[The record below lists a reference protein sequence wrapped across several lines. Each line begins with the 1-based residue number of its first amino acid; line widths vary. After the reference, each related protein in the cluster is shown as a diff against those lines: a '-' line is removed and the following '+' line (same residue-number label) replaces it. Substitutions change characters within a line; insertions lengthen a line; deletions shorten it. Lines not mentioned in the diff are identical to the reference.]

1 MSQRYKLYR
10 RTSGIYVVRISIPQR
25 FRRYAGQCE
34 IHTSTGTHDLH
45 EAKQKS
51 ALLLAVWYQTLQE
64 YEQLD
69 YRTLSDC
76 APLLA
81 GEGMISLS
89 NFAQSVELPV
99 AQLIQAVMNR
109 NLPVFWLATGQAG
122 FYVAALSEAELDPL
136 DGSYVLNYGEEKGIE
151 GVAKGYLQLTA
162 QPAHLRNIIS
172 DGYSEASVFKTAG
185 SDAKGGWFFTS
196 GWPVIKPDTLLI
208 NKVHAESLRL
218 DWLAKTTPPVASVH
232 PTVPL
237 AAPAPTIDNEYVNRK
252 YYTKN
257 LSWLCSEYLKHRR
270 KGKVSESA
278 ISDIRNYFSF
288 MIEAMGDIQLEDFD
302 RDFLRAYESKLRTI
316 PANRNLV
323 KAKYGVKT
331 LDQLIA
337 KAAECGD
344 KLMTEESVRKYINGI
359 YGAMKWAVADG
370 KLLKSP
376 CENFFPSDDKDERD
390 QDHTDIFE
398 PHEIKAIFSLPW

>member
-1 MSQRYKLYR
+1 M
-10 RTSGIYVVRISIPQR
+10 
-25 FRRYAGQCE
+25 
-34 IHTSTGTHDLH
+34 
-45 EAKQKS
+45 
-51 ALLLAVWYQTLQE
+51 
-64 YEQLD
+64 
-69 YRTLSDC
+69 
-76 APLLA
+76 
-81 GEGMISLS
+81 
-89 NFAQSVELPV
+89 
-99 AQLIQAVMNR
+99 
-109 NLPVFWLATGQAG
+109 
-122 FYVAALSEAELDPL
+122 
-136 DGSYVLNYGEEKGIE
+136 
-151 GVAKGYLQLTA
+151 
-162 QPAHLRNIIS
+162 
-172 DGYSEASVFKTAG
+172 
-185 SDAKGGWFFTS
+185 
-196 GWPVIKPDTLLI
+196 
-208 NKVHAESLRL
+208 
-218 DWLAKTTPPVASVH
+218 
-232 PTVPL
+232 PL

-302 RDFLRAYESKLRTI
+302 RDFLRDYESKLRTI

-376 CENFFPSDDKDERD
+376 CR
-390 QDHTDIFE
+390 
-398 PHEIKAIFSLPW
+398 